1 VDRSSLHA
9 SVEASSQRLSKTML
23 GGKSW
28 LPSPHPCT
36 MMPHHP
42 ELSSEKSREEY
53 NIQFPSI
60 L

>member
-1 VDRSSLHA
+1 LHA

-28 LPSPHPCT
+28 LPLPHPCT